1 MLNLKAN
8 KHYFNMLP
16 LFILLALL
24 GTGQALYQISVTIN
38 GEIYGT
44 SQGEIKKATPENW
57 GLTYENVTFP
67 TEEDLMLKGWYID
80 NKETTRTIVL
90 TPGKGINKWDIL
102 EEGPVDSLFQN
113 GFDILLFDPRSSG
126 QSDGTKYGF
135 GYYESQDIINA
146 AEFLLTD
153 KGASTI
159 GVWGCSAGASAA
171 IMSGLGSD
179 KIDAIVADSP
189 YASLQMAASSYRHYE
204 EDAGLQVLFPLYMGI
219 ARLALDFDLGA
230 ETNLIARVPNLT
242 TPLFL
247 IHGLADKALD
257 PLNSQMLYEKTGG
270 PRRLWL
276 AEGAWHVGTFEV
288 YPEEYIK
295 RVTCFFNNYMPKETS
310 GTIVE

>member
-1 MLNLKAN
+1 MRAN
-8 KHYFNMLP
+8 KHYFSMLP

-24 GTGQALYQISVTIN
+24 GTGQALYHISITIN

-44 SQGEIKKATPENW
+44 PRGEIKQATPENW
-57 GLTYENVTFP
+57 GLPYENVTFP
-67 TEEDLMLKGWYID
+67 TEEDLMLQGWYID
-80 NKETTRTIVL
+80 NNETKRTIVL
-90 TPGKGINKWDIL
+90 TPGRGTNKWDIL
-102 EEGPVDSLFQN
+102 EEGPVDHLFKN
-113 GFDILLFDPRSSG
+113 GFDILLFDPRSTG

-146 AEFLLTD
+146 AKFLLEE
-153 KGASTI
+153 KGASTV
-159 GVWGCSAGASAA
+159 GVWGGSAGASAA
-171 IMSGLGSD
+171 IMAALESN

-189 YASLQMAASSYRHYE
+189 YANLQMAASSYRKFE
-204 EDAGLQVLFPLYMGI
+204 EDAGLQIFFPLYMGI

-230 ETNLIARVPNLT
+230 ETNLTARVPNLT

-288 YPEEYIK
+288 YPEEYRK
-295 RVTCFFNNYMPKETS
+295 RVTCFFNNYMPKKTA
-310 GTIVE
+310 GMIVE